1 MRLVTEKFE
10 ILSGGNIYQ
19 VRATEYL
26 NGQEKLRYRVSVNDS
41 PVCVFGWNNDRSRF
55 TIMHDHRNPD
65 IPGEIEQAIAG
76 RLKHIS
82 RMKEAA

>member
-10 ILSGGNIYQ
+10 ILHSGNIYQ

-26 NGQEKLRYRVSVNDS
+26 NGQEELRYRVSFNDS
-41 PVCVFGWNNDRSRF
+41 PVCVFGWNNDMNRF

-82 RMKEAA
+82 KMKEAA

>member
-10 ILSGGNIYQ
+10 ILSGGNIHH

-26 NGQEKLRYRVSVNDS
+26 NGQEELRYRVSVNES
-41 PVCVFGWNNDRSRF
+41 PVCVFGWNSDRNRF
-55 TIMHDHRNPD
+55 AIMHDARNPD
-65 IPGEIEQAIAG
+65 IPREIEQAIAD

-82 RMKEAA
+82 KMKEAA